1 MGTLKC
7 KMILAIFFFILFF
20 ELGFFLVLFLSLFF
34 EFGIIDNSALS
45 PELAY

>member
-7 KMILAIFFFILFF
+7 KMILAIFFLFSF
-20 ELGFFLVLFLSLFF
+20 LNFLVLFLSLFF